1 MAPSQ
6 RGAVD
11 QRSRRDGDR
20 SWSFGLFRR
29 RPALPPTLTAALDP
43 QEDLQAVAT
52 CTDGTLLAVS
62 RFGLWVAPGASG
74 ELTGGSQTPAPA
86 GIEPERLPW
95 HHISKARLAA
105 RVLTVTSARP
115 IGTYEA
121 FGHPHGMVVL
131 ADDPERY
138 FPLSVRSGLTD
149 AVHARVR
156 RSVAASR
163 RLDWAGGGG
172 WVVLRRVP
180 GQDGLTPQLR
190 VDAGVDPQLP
200 GFLAAAAL
208 LAAELTAAPAEER
221 PGRAGS
227 GRRVRRPGR
236 ADPAGST
243 G

>member
-6 RGAVD
+6 RGAVG

-29 RPALPPTLTAALDP
+29 SPALPPALTAALGA

-62 RFGLWVAPGASG
+62 RFGLWIVPGGSSD
-74 ELTGGSQTPAPA
+74 LTGGAETPTTTPDGA
-86 GIEPERLPW
+86 EPERLSW

-121 FGHPHGMVVL
+121 FGHPDGLVVL
-131 ADDPERY
+131 ADEPERFY
-138 FPLSVRSGLTD
+138 PLSVRSGLTD
-149 AVHARVR
+149 AVHTRVR

-163 RLDWAGGGG
+163 RLDWNGAGG

-190 VDAGVDPQLP
+190 VDPGVDPQTP
-200 GFLAAAAL
+200 GLRAAAAAVATELAAAPVEEQ
-208 LAAELTAAPAEER
+208 AARTA
-221 PGRAGS
+221 
-227 GRRVRRPGR
+227 RRVRRAGR
-236 ADPAGST
+236 ADSAGST

>member
-6 RGAVD
+6 RDAVG

-29 RPALPPTLTAALDP
+29 RAALPPALTAALDP
-43 QEDLQAVAT
+43 QEDLQTVAT

-62 RFGLWVAPGASG
+62 RFGLWVVPGGPLEA
-74 ELTGGSQTPAPA
+74 TGGPQPTPAPA
-86 GIEPERLPW
+86 EPERLAW

-121 FGHPHGMVVL
+121 FGHPDGMVVL
-131 ADDPERY
+131 ADEPERL

-149 AVHARVR
+149 AVHTRVR

-163 RLDWAGGGG
+163 RLDWNGAGG

-190 VDAGVDPQLP
+190 VDAGVDPQAP
-200 GFLAAAAL
+200 GFLAAAAAV
-208 LAAELTAAPAEER
+208 AAELTVTPADE
-221 PGRAGS
+221 PAGRA
-227 GRRVRRPGR
+227 GRRVRRTGR
-236 ADPAGST
+236 ADPAGSP